1 MKILNECRIDEK
13 SYGDCTVARK
23 KNNSLLFSESK
34 RYVTAIS
41 YSQEIDRETREIL
54 TYPPY
59 SPDISPA
66 EIFK

>member
-1 MKILNECRIDEK
+1 MKILNECQIDEK
-13 SYGDCTVARK
+13 SYTVVHK
-23 KNNSLLFSESK
+23 ENNLLLFSESK
-34 RYVTAIS
+34 RYVTAVF